1 MGRNLFARS
10 IVILVVGMFTASE
23 VTAES
28 VYLSV
33 QGDGG
38 VMALRDAVEEVAALS
53 GEPRSVSA
61 GGITLHQTPL
71 LTIENQGA
79 YEASSKRRL
88 VIVAGLGGNRESA
101 QLALDALRWF
111 KTNASEQ
118 VRGEWDVS
126 VMPLAN
132 PDGNPV
138 GEFPPDEGFFNDPER
153 PDTRHVWRW
162 VAYQAP
168 DLVVELHAG
177 PELRIEGA
185 SKQGTLTAAIGDPAN
200 GNGLGPVFGMF
211 VTAPAGD
218 GARLMREV
226 LSRVPVGRSVLRN
239 TINRR
244 VGREPLNI
252 ARLLAERYPGAPG
265 MSYIP
270 AVAWVH
276 TLRLARMVDDP
287 ALRAK
292 VLREVR
298 PWLHGEEPIAGER
311 LSFAGIAGTMV
322 FGELAKV
329 PGEQRDGAAQLAAEG
344 VALAAAEL
352 APGVPEHGSGWSD
365 DVFLGTIAAATAGDP
380 DGLASAVRLI
390 TRYAGLLQQPSGLWY
405 HSPDA
410 PFAWGRGNGFAG
422 RGLAE
427 VLTVLSPRHDDF
439 SAVLGIYQRHMA
451 AMRLHQAPDGLWHQV
466 VDVSGS
472 YRETSVTALTVTAMA
487 RGLRLGWLDVSYR
500 PIVERAWQ
508 GILSR
513 VVDDGRLVDVCI
525 STGAGPTL
533 SHYLN
538 RTAVNGSDDRGGALV
553 MGAALEMH
561 ELTTGP

>member
-1 MGRNLFARS
+1 MGHNLFARS
-10 IVILVVGMFTASE
+10 IVALVVSMYTASE

-28 VYLSV
+28 VYPSV
-33 QGDGG
+33 QADGE
-38 VMALRDAVEEVAALS
+38 VIALRNAVEEVAALS

-61 GGITLHQTPL
+61 GGITLQQTPL

-88 VIVAGLGGNRESA
+88 VIVAGLDGNRETA

-132 PDGNPV
+132 PDGNTV

-153 PDTRHVWRW
+153 PDTRYIWRW
-162 VAYQAP
+162 VAYQTP

-185 SKQGTLTAAIGDPAN
+185 SEQGTLTAAIGDPAN

-226 LSRVPVGRSVLRN
+226 LSRVPAGRSALRN

-244 VGREPLNI
+244 VGREPLTI
-252 ARLLAERYPGAPG
+252 ARLLAERYPGTPG

-276 TLRLARMVDDP
+276 TLRLAEMVDDP

-298 PWLHGEEPIAGER
+298 PWLHGEQPITGER

-352 APGVPEHGSGWSD
+352 APGIPEHGSGWSD

-390 TRYAGLLQQPSGLWY
+390 TRYAGLLQQPSGLWH

-427 VLTVLSPRHDDF
+427 VLTVLSPRHADF

-451 AMRLHQAPDGLWHQV
+451 GMRLHQAPDGLWHQV

-500 PIVERAWQ
+500 PVVERAWQ

-513 VVDDGRLVDVCI
+513 VVDDGSLVDVCI

-561 ELTTGP
+561 ELTTDP